1 METLKLKAGKIVEKV
16 IRFNNP
22 YYYFG
27 IPKAD
32 YVVDGDSV
40 HLVKLNIVVNKE
52 SGQCLL
58 SGYPYAVKIYE
69 FLGGRF
75 QADGQTIL
83 LTINGLRFQIN
94 SAEEL
99 FIIYEVFV
107 AEVYKYCCLNK
118 TIFIDIGM
126 NSAITTLYYASNPL
140 VEKVYAFELFKPT
153 FNLGR
158 RNIELN
164 ETLSDKISAFNVGLS
179 NKDFRSTIQ
188 YSLSRKGRMGLRGLP
203 NDEQFT
209 DVQMQEVSVR
219 DISVV
224 FDEIISKANSCDV
237 VVKMDCEGEEF
248 NLIKSLATSRKLE
261 KLNVLIIEWHY
272 TRPNEIENT
281 LKDFNF
287 RVFSQTFSSMDSG
300 MIYACRRE
308 NVL

>member
-1 METLKLKAGKIVEKV
+1 MGTLKHKAGKIFEKV

-32 YVVDGDSV
+32 YIVNGDSI
-40 HLVKLNIVVNKE
+40 HLVKLNIVVNKG

-58 SGYPYAVKIYE
+58 YGYPYAIKIYE

-75 QADGQTIL
+75 QVASQTIL

-126 NSAITTLYYASNPL
+126 NSAVTTLYYASNPL

-153 FNLGR
+153 FNLGS

-164 ETLSDKISAFNVGLS
+164 ETLKSKITAFNVGLS
-179 NKDFRSTIQ
+179 NKEFRSTIE
-188 YSLSRKGRMGLRGLP
+188 YSLSRKGRMGLKGLP

-209 DVQMQEVSVR
+209 DVQMEEVVVK

-224 FDEIISKANSCDV
+224 FDEIISQASGCDL

-248 NLIKSLATSRKLE
+248 NLIKSLATSRTLE

-272 TRPNEIENT
+272 TKPTEIENT
-281 LKDFNF
+281 LKDFNYH
-287 RVFSQTFSSMDSG
+287 VFSQTLSSMDSG

-308 NVL
+308 NKL